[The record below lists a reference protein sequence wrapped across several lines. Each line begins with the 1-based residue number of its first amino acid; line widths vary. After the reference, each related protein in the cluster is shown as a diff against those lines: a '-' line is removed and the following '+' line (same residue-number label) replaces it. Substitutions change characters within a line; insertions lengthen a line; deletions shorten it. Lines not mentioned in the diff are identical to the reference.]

1 MKASSDSQGLPSALH
16 FPVQNAESAR
26 EVPATFAT
34 TVWATTVVVAAAQVE
49 ADTSHGSTEDGVDEQ
64 ETILV
69 ESPAMSIADSELIM
83 VTEPGNRASSG
94 M

>member
-1 MKASSDSQGLPSALH
+1 MIASSDSQGLPSALH

-34 TVWATTVVVAAAQVE
+34 TVGVVVAAAQVE

-64 ETILV
+64 ETILEV
-69 ESPAMSIADSELIM
+69 FPAMSIADSELIM
-83 VTEPGNRASSG
+83 VTEPAVE
-94 M
+94 

>member
-1 MKASSDSQGLPSALH
+1 MIASSDSQGLPSALH
-16 FPVQNAESAR
+16 FPVQNVESAR

-34 TVWATTVVVAAAQVE
+34 TVGVVGVVAAAQVE

-69 ESPAMSIADSELIM
+69 VFPAMSIADSELIM
-83 VTEPGNRASSG
+83 VTEQRLHES